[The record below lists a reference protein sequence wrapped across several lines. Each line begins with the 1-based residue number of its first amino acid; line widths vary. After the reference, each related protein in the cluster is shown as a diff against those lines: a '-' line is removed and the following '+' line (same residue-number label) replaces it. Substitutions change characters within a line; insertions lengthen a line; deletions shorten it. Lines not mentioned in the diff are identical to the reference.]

1 MKQIAYIIPQKTTM
15 LLGLAYFVEDRAL
28 DYEVVHY
35 ESAEILLGLTP
46 RQRQAIGAIVIDA
59 ELSATCMNHEQAY
72 DALTKVF
79 HLVPVIQVAYLQNLT
94 DPEEMLDYLLS
105 RISYYRPTW
114 INDDI
119 NRVLYSV
126 TIFTGSLQKKSCE
139 EKFFYHPDPWM
150 CRQEAIRYYQEN
162 YQTISIDLYGF
173 SINKHLETMVNYP
186 AKGRIVLSGIL
197 NTKHEYMAQLHAEY
211 LLYQRSGFP
220 MEGYTQ
226 TLYLPGWSEPIYILK
241 GMTDEEGTINLK

>member
-79 HLVPVIQVAYLQNLT
+79 RLVPVIQVSSSQNSV
-94 DPEEMLDYLLS
+94 DAEEMLDYLLN
-105 RISYYRPTW
+105 RINFYHPTW

-126 TIFTGSLQKKSCE
+126 TIFTGSLQKKSRE

-150 CRQEAIRYYQEN
+150 CRQEAIRYFKEAQRPL
-162 YQTISIDLYGF
+162 SIHLYGF
-173 SINKHLETMVNYP
+173 SIDKRFETMINYP
-186 AKGRIVLSGIL
+186 SKGNLVFSETLFLKR
-197 NTKHEYMAQLHAEY
+197 EYLAHLHTEY
-211 LLYQRSGFP
+211 LLYQRSGFST
-220 MEGYTQ
+220 EGYDQ
-226 TLYLPGWSEPIYILK
+226 ALYLPGWSEPIYVLK
-241 GMTDEEGTINLK
+241 GMTDEDGAFNLK